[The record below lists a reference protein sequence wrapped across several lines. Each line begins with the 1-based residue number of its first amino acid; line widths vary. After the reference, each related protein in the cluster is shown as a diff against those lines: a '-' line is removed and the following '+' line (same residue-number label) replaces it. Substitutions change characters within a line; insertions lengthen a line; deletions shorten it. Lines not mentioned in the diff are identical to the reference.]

1 MDTTCPWVSKAGSV
15 DGCQIAVLLLLL
27 LLLLWLLLRW
37 LLSRVITCIIQWF
50 ENIML
55 SPAPAGLGFSRA
67 QQGPSRHSM
76 LRTLHSPNPKSR
88 FFCSDACGLN
98 EWSRAVSKALLQFQ
112 CLLEDK
118 DHTAIIHGKCRW
130 WSSDG
135 ALLNL
140 NGYSRDRSRS
150 NSLIIQGP
158 KSQVAPVPP
167 SSVFPQFFCHVAA
180 RPHQS
185 SLSSGQIEIPKIR
198 GSAVPA
204 QWP

>member
-1 MDTTCPWVSKAGSV
+1 
-15 DGCQIAVLLLLL
+15 
-27 LLLLWLLLRW
+27 
-37 LLSRVITCIIQWF
+37 
-50 ENIML
+50 ML

-88 FFCSDACGLN
+88 FFCSDACGLH

-140 NGYSRDRSRS
+140 NGYTGDRSRS

-167 SSVFPQFFCHVAA
+167 SSVFPQFFCHVADVAA

-185 SLSSGQIEIPKIR
+185 WANRNLEVTRISCSGPVAMTRPHPRLIAGCSI
-198 GSAVPA
+198 
-204 QWP
+204 